1 MAAGDDVLNICFHG
15 IGTPQRQLQPGE
27 DAYWVDTERLQC
39 PQPVPRQHGDR
50 PGYYRVLCDR
60 TGQHGLLTYDSNVG
74 RAVAAERDRS
84 RWLPDDLPGSS
95 PTAGPHRPGETRP
108 SHPRTR

>member
-60 TGQHGLLTYDSNVG
+60 TGQRRLLTYDSNVG

-84 RWLPDDLPGSS
+84 RWLPDDLPRIVSHS
-95 PTAGPHRPGETRP
+95 RTAPAWETRP